1 MLRRIGQALGWLG
14 WGILAVLGLGLVLL
28 YLLLQSGP
36 GHEFFLRTA
45 LSQADERLG
54 GDLEV
59 QGIRS
64 DGLLRGFTLHGVAIR
79 DQAGRPFVEADSLQ
93 IGYSVRDLVRRRL
106 ILRPTRVWA
115 PRVVLETLHGDDR
128 SNLDRIFRPLPAD
141 AEGRPLPPDA
151 EGPGEPSSFLLVIRG
166 LEILEG
172 SFVLRLPLVGDRPE
186 QGLVEEAPEG
196 IYRVFRFSGIDALVQ
211 EARILD
217 PRQEGERFLFRRL
230 SLEAHLVDEA
240 LQVADFRGEVRRHGS
255 RVEVE
260 AERLWLP
267 ASELAGRLA
276 VDWGDP
282 DALPFL
288 DVDLSADP
296 VRLADF
302 HWILPELPDGEGR
315 FDVTSQGPADSGRW
329 RFRSADIVVGES
341 RVQGDFGLDLGDG
354 VRLVET
360 DLELM
365 PLWLATLDPW
375 LPEPLP
381 VQGRLRGRVRADGS
395 LGRLQVGGSL
405 TLDDPERDIPSSVF
419 DFDGVLHLEGS
430 PGVTEFQVDAPE
442 LRYPTLLA
450 FFPDQRV
457 DGTGSLSGTAS
468 GRLDEGIRLEARMEH
483 RLENEASRSR
493 IGVRGTVRSLGEEL
507 ELDLVGV
514 LEPLSFAGI
523 SGGLDRPF
531 PLRGEVSGEVR
542 VQGPL
547 GDLVVAGDLLTPA
560 GPLAGEARFDARNP
574 ARRYRL
580 DVSVEDF
587 ALGEFLV
594 DLPDPTTVTGS
605 VLLDASGFDLREV
618 EGTARISL
626 DRSRIGGLTVEEGRV
641 AMEAR
646 EGVLTLEGL
655 EFRSSL
661 VQVSGGGDLGLREGA
676 PGGELVLEWEVGS
689 LEGLRPFIEPG
700 VAIDLEGLTEL
711 DREVLRV
718 QGIDPDTLSAPMPLG
733 GEASGTIRITG
744 GLPQLRGEGFVE
756 LSEGLFGATSL
767 AAGRADFVARWIDE
781 EGWDAEVT
789 LELDRFVHEDYS
801 VLRAEGEAAYT
812 PGRGMT
818 RFHIQRDERESYRVR
833 GSVSHDALGGDV
845 ELDSLAMELD
855 GEVWALDEPA
865 RILFR
870 DSRVSTELIR
880 FSRAA
885 GEGGEGEGIPF
896 VVEARGTFD
905 REGTSDFRLDLQ
917 GVDLDRIARMTHME
931 RIPSGILSMDLA
943 FRGAPD
949 NPSME
954 GTFQVGGF
962 AFNGTALSMVEG
974 TLSHGDH
981 LLRAT
986 VHADHEGER
995 RLEGRGALPLDLSL
1009 HAVEERL
1016 PDGEVEADVEVN
1028 QFPAAAALAFLDA
1041 IEGVQGTLDGRIRVG
1056 GTVRAPRPTG
1066 ELRLRN
1072 GAMTIPDVGLR
1083 TTDIRADLVLRD
1095 DRTVEVDA
1103 EARARGTG
1111 RVAGTLS
1118 LEDPTDPGFD
1128 LRIDLSGFQAVDRRD
1143 LNARIGGALTL
1154 GGSYRQPQIGGAMRV
1169 EQGVLF
1175 LEEFTRAAQVV
1186 DLTDPAFRDVVDTTL
1201 VAGGGAVDTT
1211 ENPFLEGLLVEV
1223 DLTLQRD
1230 FWLRSREMNVEI
1242 AGDLIV
1248 TFDRRRRELLLV
1260 GTLEAVRGTYVA
1272 FGRTFQVREGTVDFP
1287 GTPGIN
1293 PALSIQAANRLRQP
1307 EGEPLNVIANLEGT
1321 LERPRVSLT
1330 SDAEPPIVESDLI
1343 SYLLFGRPSYAL
1355 ASGEMSVL
1363 EGVESAGIQLGIGTV
1378 ASQLGAVV
1386 ARELGV
1392 DYFAVTQAQQA
1403 PGAERGGLGGVFA
1416 DTQIEMG
1423 QYLSENVFL
1432 AVMLRPLTGL
1442 GGSTHNQ
1449 IPGARVEWRFSD
1461 HWTTEAFVEDRF
1473 ARQGVS
1479 GFGELGFTLS
1489 KVFGFA
1495 LYRQWSY

>member
-14 WGILAVLGLGLVLL
+14 WGILAVLGLGFVLL
-28 YLLLQSGP
+28 YLLLQSEP

-59 QGIRS
+59 REIRS
-64 DGLLRGFTLHGVAIR
+64 DGLLRGFTLHGVTIR

-93 IGYSVRDLVRRRL
+93 VGYSVRDLIRRRL
-106 ILRPTRVWA
+106 ILRPIRVWA

-128 SNLDRIFRPLPAD
+128 SNVDRIFRPTE
-141 AEGRPLPPDA
+141 AEGEPAA
-151 EGPGEPSSFLLVIRG
+151 EEPGEPSSLLLVLRG

-172 SFVLRLPLVGDRPE
+172 SFVLRLPLEGDRPE
-186 QGLVEEAPEG
+186 RGLVEEGPEG
-196 IYRVFRFSGIDALVQ
+196 LYRVFRFVGIDALVQ

-230 SLEAHLVDEA
+230 SVEAHILGDP

-267 ASELAGRLA
+267 ASEFGGRLA

-296 VRLADF
+296 VRFADF
-302 HWILPELPDGEGR
+302 HWILPDLPDGEGR

-329 RFRSADIVVGES
+329 RFRSADLIVGES
-341 RVQGDFGLDLGDG
+341 RVQGDFGLDLGEG
-354 VRLVET
+354 LRLAET
-360 DLELM
+360 DVELM

-395 LGRLQVGGSL
+395 MDRLQVGGSL
-405 TLDDPERDIPSSVF
+405 TLDDPERDIPATAF
-419 DFDGVLHLEGS
+419 DFDGTLHLQGS
-430 PGVTEFQVDAPE
+430 IGVTDFRVDAPE

-450 FFPDQRV
+450 FLPDQRV
-457 DGTGSLSGTAS
+457 RGTGSLSGTAS
-468 GRLDEGIRLEARMEH
+468 GRLDEGVRLEARLEH
-483 RLENEASRSR
+483 RLADEASRSR
-493 IGVRGTVRSLGEEL
+493 IGLRGTVRSPGEEL
-507 ELDLVGV
+507 ELDLVGE

-523 SGGLDRPF
+523 SGGLDRPL
-531 PLRGEVSGEVR
+531 PVRGEVSGEVR
-542 VQGPL
+542 VRGPL

-560 GPLAGEARFDARNP
+560 GPLAGEARFDARDP

-580 DVSVEDF
+580 DVSVEEF
-587 ALGEFLV
+587 ALGDFLT

-605 VLLDASGFDLREV
+605 VLLDASGFNPREL

-626 DRSRIGGLTVEEGRV
+626 AGARIGGLTVEEGRV
-641 AMEAR
+641 SMEAR
-646 EGVLTLEGL
+646 EGLLTLDRL
-655 EFRSSL
+655 ELRSSL

-676 PGGELVLEWEVGS
+676 PAGELVLEWEVGS
-689 LEGLRPFIEPG
+689 LEGLRPFVEPADA
-700 VAIDLEGLTEL
+700 VDPEGLTEL

-718 QGIDPDTLSAPMPLG
+718 QGIDPDTLSPPMPLG

-744 GLPQLRGEGFVE
+744 GLPQLRAEGFVE
-756 LSEGLFGATSL
+756 LSEGLFGTTSL
-767 AAGRADFVARWIDE
+767 EVGRADFVAHWIDQ
-781 EGWDAEVT
+781 EGWDAEAT

-812 PGRGMT
+812 PGRGTT
-818 RFHIQRDERESYRVR
+818 RLHIQRAENESYRVQ
-833 GSVSHDALGGDV
+833 GSVSHDTLGVDV
-845 ELDSLAMELD
+845 ELDSVAMEMD

-865 RILFR
+865 RVLLR

-885 GEGGEGEGIPF
+885 GDGAPF

-905 REGTSDFRLDLQ
+905 REGTSDFNLDIRGL
-917 GVDLDRIARMTHME
+917 DLDRIARMTQIE
-931 RIPSGILSMDLA
+931 RIPSGTLSMDLA
-943 FRGAPD
+943 FRGLAD
-949 NPSME
+949 NPSVD
-954 GTFQVGGF
+954 GTFEVIEF
-962 AFNGTALSMVEG
+962 AFNGTALSRLEG
-974 TLSHGDH
+974 TLSHENH

-986 VHADHEGER
+986 VEADHEGER
-995 RLEGRGALPLDLSL
+995 RLEGEGALPLDLSL
-1009 HAVEERL
+1009 RDVEERL
-1016 PDGEVEADVEVN
+1016 PDGELEVDVEVN
-1028 QFPAAAALAFLDA
+1028 RFPAAAALAFLDA
-1041 IEGVQGTLDGRIRVG
+1041 IEGVQGTLDGRIQVG

-1066 ELRLRN
+1066 ELRLRD

-1083 TTDIRADLVLRD
+1083 TTDLRADLILRG

-1143 LNARIGGALTL
+1143 LTARIGGALTL
-1154 GGSYRQPQIGGAMRV
+1154 GGSYRQPQIGGDMRV

-1175 LEEFTRAAQVV
+1175 LEEFTRASQVV

-1201 VAGGGAVDTT
+1201 VAGGGAVETT

-1223 DLTLQRD
+1223 DLILQRD

-1242 AGDLIV
+1242 DGELIV
-1248 TFDRRRRELLLV
+1248 TFDRRQRELLLV

-1272 FGRTFQVREGTVDFP
+1272 FGRTFQVQEGTVDFP

-1293 PALSIQAANRLRQP
+1293 PALNIQAVNRLRQP

-1355 ASGEMSVL
+1355 ASGETSVL

-1442 GGSTHNQ
+1442 GGSAHNQ

-1489 KVFGFA
+1489 KVFGLA